1 MLEPAVNAAIRVHST
16 RTKEDRR
23 QLLLDLSKADGIIYF
38 CPEMSMI
45 LAEQREH
52 LPRELRDSCVFLNF
66 DHPTVERPWTGD
78 DLLHIYRV
86 CNDAASRM
94 LYKRHSLKCRRATRL
109 RDASPNLFLTVC
121 GNKDLSRFAAQLI
134 ILIQRYKYTGPQPE
148 DAALARMAK
157 SLADWPPFRN
167 DDRRV
172 PDKKRKAA
180 PADKG
185 KGKAAKK

>member
-1 MLEPAVNAAIRVHST
+1 
-16 RTKEDRR
+16 
-23 QLLLDLSKADGIIYF
+23 
-38 CPEMSMI
+38 MSMI
-45 LAEQREH
+45 LAEQRDH

-86 CNDAASRM
+86 CSDAASRM
-94 LYKRHSLKCRRATRL
+94 LYKRHSLNPVWSRVTRL
-109 RDASPNLFLTVC
+109 RDASSNLFLTVC

-134 ILIQRYKYTGPQPE
+134 ILIQRYEYTGPQPE

-157 SLADWPPFRN
+157 SLADEPPWRN

-185 KGKAAKK
+185 KGKAVKK